1 MHRSVLL
8 NEGIEFL
15 ALSPGEVILDATV
28 GLGGHAKE
36 ILKKITPGG
45 KLIGIDCDRKALDIA
60 KETLSDFKGSF
71 ELIYDNFKN
80 IDKILDRLNIKNING
95 ALFDLGTSSLQ
106 LDDIARGFSFRGQAQ
121 LDMRMDEALSVSAYD
136 IVNKMPEYQLDKI
149 IQDYGEERF
158 HKRIANAIVKY
169 RKKAL
174 IQDTTE
180 LTQVIYSAISRH
192 YKKSS
197 RIDPATRTFQGL
209 RIAVND
215 ELNCLKSTLEKMPP
229 YLAVQGR
236 LVVISF
242 HSLEDRI
249 VKHYFRE
256 MAKQDIYTILTK
268 KPITPT
274 EEETRQNPRARSAK
288 LRAAEKN
295 VPR

>member
-8 NEGIEFL
+8 NEAIGFL
-15 ALSPGEVILDATV
+15 APKPGDIILDLTV
-28 GLGGHAKE
+28 GCAGHAKE

-180 LTQVIYSAISRH
+180 LTQVIYGAVPWH

-215 ELNCLKSTLEKMPP
+215 ELNCLKSTLGKMPP
-229 YLAVQGR
+229 YLVVQGR

-256 MAKQDIYTILTK
+256 MAKQDIYIILTK

-274 EEETRQNPRARSAK
+274 EEEIRQNPRARSAK

-295 VPR
+295 V